1 MPLNV
6 WQLYLHA
13 LWFVLGL
20 CGPLMEED
28 SRNDWEDSPLCH
40 HCQPCL
46 QTGHCAGSSR
56 KPVTKAETLSWVASK
71 HRRVCSEYILRECNS
86 EC

>member
-1 MPLNV
+1 MIGKTAPSVTIVNPV
-6 WQLYLHA
+6 SKQ
-13 LWFVLGL
+13 
-20 CGPLMEED
+20 D
-28 SRNDWEDSPLCH
+28 S
-40 HCQPCL
+40 
-46 QTGHCAGSSR
+46 AGSSR